1 MKILPKD
8 EPIRKI
14 FTAENNFLTFLE
26 FYQRIAR
33 LSGEYDSSDTKH
45 LLNAFSLKFYHVIRQ
60 AKSRIKVHNK
70 VVCGQASLRIQ
81 HTAYI
86 CWSYYSDLSGHD
98 KVTFLLLSPTLKN
111 RFHLTYYVKVDLRAC
126 LNLLSLCKTKY
137 PLCRALLGV
146 VLNSYTITRGGFDK
160 AWLCGRSTQQ
170 AFIACLVA
178 RRKLSSFDDQPVIIK
193 RLRRLISK

>member
-1 MKILPKD
+1 MKILPKE
-8 EPIRKI
+8 EPIRKF

-86 CWSYYSDLSGHD
+86 C
-98 KVTFLLLSPTLKN
+98 
-111 RFHLTYYVKVDLRAC
+111 
-126 LNLLSLCKTKY
+126 
-137 PLCRALLGV
+137 
-146 VLNSYTITRGGFDK
+146 
-160 AWLCGRSTQQ
+160 
-170 AFIACLVA
+170 
-178 RRKLSSFDDQPVIIK
+178 
-193 RLRRLISK
+193 